1 MIKIGKRTKKT
12 ETETKAETPVVETV
26 THDEVG
32 QMAQEIINDQPMVEE
47 PKAEE
52 PKAETPAEE
61 PKAKAKKQR
70 YASVDLLGNDNAIIS
85 WVKRPNPKIAGKKSA
100 VRYDRYYREGMTVGE
115 YCDAYKANNE
125 PRMLARNDLR
135 WDYQHGFITIE
146 EPAVAETS
154 VATEPPAAE

>member
-12 ETETKAETPVVETV
+12 DTETKAETPVVETV
-26 THDEVG
+26 TYDEVG
-32 QMAQEIINDQPMVEE
+32 QMAQELINDQPAVEE

-52 PKAETPAEE
+52 PKAETPAVE
-61 PKAKAKKQR
+61 PKAKKQR

-146 EPAVAETS
+146 EPAVETQPE
-154 VATEPPAAE
+154 TPAAE